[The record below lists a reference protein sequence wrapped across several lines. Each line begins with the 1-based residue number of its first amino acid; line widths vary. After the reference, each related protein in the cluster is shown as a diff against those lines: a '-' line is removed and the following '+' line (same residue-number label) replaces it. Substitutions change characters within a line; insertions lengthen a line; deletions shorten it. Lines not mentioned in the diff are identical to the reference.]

1 MTLTGEERGIRRNP
15 CPSATRFRPTIF
27 IIITVPV
34 ITFMHGNYSFIPET
48 NHVSTVYSVAAVL
61 YLQSVLHVM
70 SFRPW
75 IIIIIIIIII
85 NIMNYYHHHHHH
97 PCYHLYA
104 RYLQLYTW
112 NKPRFYSIQCCS
124 CSVCTVCATCNVISS
139 VQYVPYFS
147 FSTSR
152 SLCAARN
159 VAVLCSSL
167 ISPFPG
173 TLLRYRLRDFETV
186 PVATIITGI
195 TFGVA
200 FQLRWTSIVRSL
212 YFKIFAYFLLLLLL
226 LLLSLWNHTTTD
238 YKEGEQLED
247 RRSVDASSCNCG
259 DGTDQRDQSLMM
271 MFMMM
276 ITISISI
283 NVLSSIR
290 MLASSIHSRYKYS
303 LSRRLVPCS
312 LPLSVFCT
320 HAALTRGL
328 FVSLL
333 QTVTIK
339 SYFKY
344 SIIV

>member
-212 YFKIFAYFLLLLLL
+212 YFKILSASFLITFLSPEIATSVDMHVPFLWSLIMMCG
-226 LLLSLWNHTTTD
+226 LLS
-238 YKEGEQLED
+238 G
-247 RRSVDASSCNCG
+247 
-259 DGTDQRDQSLMM
+259 
-271 MFMMM
+271 
-276 ITISISI
+276 I
-283 NVLSSIR
+283 VLSV
-290 MLASSIHSRYKYS
+290 HSCWFMTRFEWFWYM
-303 LSRRLVPCS
+303 VI
-312 LPLSVFCT
+312 PLF
-320 HAALTRGL
+320 
-328 FVSLL
+328 
-333 QTVTIK
+333 
-339 SYFKY
+339 
-344 SIIV
+344 IIIIIIIIMC